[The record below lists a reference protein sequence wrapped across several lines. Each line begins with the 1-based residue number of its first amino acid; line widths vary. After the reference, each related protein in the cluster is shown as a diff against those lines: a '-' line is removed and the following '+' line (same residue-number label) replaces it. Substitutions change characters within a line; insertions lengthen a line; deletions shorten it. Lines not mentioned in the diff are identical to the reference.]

1 MKFRFTLAILLGWL
15 LLGPV
20 APTFAAT
27 GDVPPRPLTE
37 QGLTNLTA
45 LTRLIGYVRFFHSSD
60 QAAGLANADW
70 DALAMA
76 GIERVEAARN
86 PGELAA
92 ALSDLFTGI
101 APTVRVLPFPRSA
114 GSAAGFSQ
122 DTGDAGDG
130 GPVRFLAWRH
140 EGVDLHAPFLS
151 YASERVEVGRAPAG
165 ASADVAQTLDVER
178 LRGHRVRFS
187 AAVRFLAG
195 DAGSAALNLQAA
207 TLGGSG
213 SASWSQPISRDGRG
227 LGWHRVTLETD
238 VPADASSL
246 TLSFDLT
253 GNGRLTFDD
262 VKATADGLDVTGQL
276 INPDLEE
283 VVPGFPPRGWLL
295 SHTPFGAEYSLSPVT
310 GAAAGHWAAELS
322 GPHVRPVGLP
332 LVEDLGGGVSAVVPV
347 ALPAND
353 QGTFPHLPQPP
364 VLPVPDKPAG
374 FVPNGADRTSRLAG
388 VVVSWSVF
396 QHFYP
401 YFEQIKVDWPG
412 ALRSGLTSA
421 AVGPDTAAYV
431 RTLRHML
438 AELHDGHAM
447 VKNVNV
453 NPSVRFAFTWDVVE
467 NQLVITS
474 VEEGATHGMLPGDR
488 VLTINGWPA
497 ADALAEI
504 ESLTSAATPQWL
516 LLRSLT
522 ELSGGQPGGTATLT
536 VQPHAGGPVRTV
548 TVAYTAPYGSTLGI
562 GGFGS
567 PTDPRPEKIAELRP
581 GIFYV
586 DLSRIDDDDF
596 NGAVDQL
603 AAADGIVFDMRGYP
617 FLLSTSVLGHLID
630 KPVTSNWF
638 NIPIVTQPDRQ
649 GWGWD
654 SQYSYET
661 PVAPRFTGRFA
672 FLIDGRVLSA
682 AESLMGIVEGER
694 LGALV
699 GGPTAGTNGGM
710 DPFDVAGGYTLRWTG
725 MDIRKKDGSPHL
737 GVGIKPT
744 VPVSRTLAGVIAGRD
759 ELLEKGIE
767 VVSQP

>member
-1 MKFRFTLAILLGWL
+1 MKIQFSLAVLLGWL
-15 LLGPV
+15 LLGPG
-20 APTFAAT
+20 ATPSAAAT
-27 GDVPPRPLTE
+27 GDAPPRPLTS

-45 LTRLIGYVRFFHSSD
+45 LTRLIGYVRFFHPSD
-60 QAAGLANADW
+60 QVAALANADW

-76 GIERVEAARN
+76 GIERVEGARN
-86 PGELAA
+86 PRELAD
-92 ALSDLFTGI
+92 ALSGLFAGI
-101 APTVRVLPFPRSA
+101 APTVRVLPLSLPAR
-114 GSAAGFSQ
+114 SAAGFSQ
-122 DTGDAGDG
+122 EAGDG

-140 EGVDLHAPFLS
+140 SGVDLHGPFLPYES
-151 YASERVEVGRAPAG
+151 KRVEVGRAPDG

-178 LRGHRVRFS
+178 LRGHRVQFS
-187 AAVRFLAG
+187 AAVRFLPG
-195 DAGSAALNLQAA
+195 DAGSAALNLQAS
-207 TLGGSG
+207 TLSGSG

-227 LGWHRVTLETD
+227 LGWHRVTLDAD
-238 VPADASSL
+238 VPADASDL

-253 GNGRLTFDD
+253 GSGRLNFDD

-295 SHTPFGAEYSLSPVT
+295 EATPFGAEYSLSPVT

-322 GPHVRPVGLP
+322 GPHVRPVSLP
-332 LVEDLGGGVSAVVPV
+332 LVEDLGGGVSALVPV
-347 ALPAND
+347 ALPADD
-353 QGTFPHLPQPP
+353 QGTFPHMSQPP
-364 VLPVPDKPAG
+364 ILPVPDKPAG
-374 FVPNGADRTSRLAG
+374 FVPTGDDRTTRLAG

-396 QHFYP
+396 QHFGP
-401 YFEQIKVDWPG
+401 YIEQVGTDLPG
-412 ALRSGLTSA
+412 ALRRGLTSA
-421 AVGPDTAAYV
+421 AAGPDAAAYV
-431 RTLRHML
+431 RTLRSLL
-438 AELHDGHAM
+438 AELKDGHAM
-447 VKNVNV
+447 VKNPAV
-453 NPSVRFAFTWDVVE
+453 NPSVRFAFTWDWIE
-467 NQLVITS
+467 NHLVITS
-474 VEEGATHGMLPGDR
+474 VEAGATHGMLPGDR
-488 VLTINGWPA
+488 ILSINGRPA

-536 VQPHAGGPVRTV
+536 VQPHAGGPARTV

-567 PTDPRPEKIAELRP
+567 PTEPRPEKIAELRP

-596 NGAVDQL
+596 NAAVDQL

-617 FLLSTSVLGHLID
+617 FLLSAPVLGHLID

-638 NIPIVTQPDRQ
+638 NIPVVTQPDRQ
-649 GWGWD
+649 GWSWH
-654 SQYSYET
+654 SIYQFVT
-661 PVAPRFTGRFA
+661 PKAPRFTGRFA

-682 AESLMGIVEGER
+682 AESLMGIVEGEH

-699 GGPTAGTNGGM
+699 GGPTAGTNGSM
-710 DPFDVAGGYTLRWTG
+710 DPFDVAGGHTLRWTG
-725 MDIRKKDGSPHL
+725 MDIRKKDGSPHH

-767 VVSQP
+767 G

>member
-1 MKFRFTLAILLGWL
+1 MKIRFTLAILLGWL

-20 APTFAAT
+20 ASASAAT
-27 GDVPPRPLTE
+27 GDVPPRPVTQ

-45 LTRLIGYVRFFHSSD
+45 LTRLIGYVRFFHPSD
-60 QAAGLANADW
+60 QVAGLANADW

-76 GIERVEAARN
+76 GVERVEAARN
-86 PGELAA
+86 PRELAA
-92 ALSDLFTGI
+92 ALSGLFDGI
-101 APTVRVLPFPRSA
+101 APTVRVLPFSRSA
-114 GSAAGFSQ
+114 VQLPENAGGGGS
-122 DTGDAGDG
+122 
-130 GPVRFLAWRH
+130 PRFLAWRH
-140 EGVDLHAPFLS
+140 EGIDLHTPFTS
-151 YASERVEVGRAPAG
+151 YTSERVEVGRVPDG

-187 AAVRFLAG
+187 VAVRFLAG
-195 DAGSAALNLQAA
+195 EAGSAALNLQAS

-213 SASWSQPISRDGRG
+213 SASWSQPIPRS
-227 LGWHRVTLETD
+227 LGWQRVTLETD
-238 VPADASSL
+238 VPADATDL

-253 GNGRLTFDD
+253 GSGRLNFDD
-262 VKATADGLDVTGQL
+262 VKATADGLDVTGHL

-295 SHTPFGAEYSLSPVT
+295 SHTPFGAEYSLSPVA

-332 LVEDLGGGVSAVVPV
+332 IVADLGGGVSALVPV
-347 ALPAND
+347 ALPADD
-353 QGTFPHLPQPP
+353 QGTFPHLAPP

-374 FVPNGADRTSRLAG
+374 FVPSGSDRTTRLAG

-401 YFEQIKVDWPG
+401 YFEQIHVDWPG
-412 ALRSGLTSA
+412 ALRRGLTSA
-421 AVGPDTAAYV
+421 AAGPDADAYV
-431 RTLRHML
+431 RTLRSLL
-438 AELHDGHAM
+438 AELRDGHAM
-447 VKNVNV
+447 LLNPAV

-474 VEEGATHGMLPGDR
+474 VEAGATHGMVAGDR
-488 VLTINGWPA
+488 VLAINGRPA
-497 ADALAEI
+497 VDALAEI

-522 ELSGGQPGGTATLT
+522 ELSGGRPGGTATLT
-536 VQPHAGGPVRTV
+536 VQPHAGGPARTV

-567 PTDPRPEKIAELRP
+567 PTEPRPEKIAELRP

-586 DLSRIDDDDF
+586 DLSRISDDDL
-596 NGAVDQL
+596 NGALDRL

-617 FLLSTSVLGHLID
+617 FLLSPAVLGHLID

-638 NIPIVTQPDRQ
+638 NIPVVTQPDRQ
-649 GWGWD
+649 GWGW
-654 SQYSYET
+654 SSLYFFQT

-672 FLIDGRVLSA
+672 FLIDGRILSY

-710 DPFDVAGGYTLRWTG
+710 DPFGVAGGHTLRWTG

-767 VVSQP
+767 VVSQR

>member
-1 MKFRFTLAILLGWL
+1 MKLRFTLAILLGWL

-20 APTFAAT
+20 AAAFAAP
-27 GDVPPRPLTE
+27 GDVPPRPVTQ

-45 LTRLIGYVRFFHSSD
+45 LTRLIGYVRFFHPSD

-92 ALSDLFTGI
+92 ALSTLLPEI

-114 GSAAGFSQ
+114 GVAAGFSQ
-122 DTGDAGDG
+122 DTGGS

-140 EGVDLHAPFLS
+140 EGVDLHAPFLP
-151 YASERVEVGRAPAG
+151 YASERVEVGRAPDG

-195 DAGSAALNLQAA
+195 DAGSAALNLQAS

-213 SASWSQPISRDGRG
+213 SASWSQPIPRG
-227 LGWHRVTLETD
+227 LGWHRVILETP

-253 GNGRLTFDD
+253 GNGQLTFDD

-295 SHTPFGAEYSLSPVT
+295 NATPFGAEYSLSRVT

-322 GPHVRPVGLP
+322 GPHVRPVDLP

-347 ALPAND
+347 ALPAD
-353 QGTFPHLPQPP
+353 GKGTFPHLPQPP

-374 FVPNGADRTSRLAG
+374 FVPNGGDRTTRLAG

-401 YFEQIKVDWPG
+401 YFDQIKVDWPA
-412 ALRSGLTSA
+412 ALQRGLTSA
-421 AVGPDTAAYV
+421 AAGPDAASYV
-431 RTLRHML
+431 RTLRSLL

-447 VKNVNV
+447 VRNVAV
-453 NPSVRFAFTWDVVE
+453 NPPVRFAFTWDWIE
-467 NQLVITS
+467 NHLVITS

-488 VLTINGWPA
+488 ILTINGRPA

-522 ELSGGQPGGTATLT
+522 ELAGGQPGGTATLT
-536 VQPHAGGPVRTV
+536 VQPHAGGPARTV
-548 TVAYTAPYGSTLGI
+548 TAAYTAPFGSSLGI

-567 PTDPRPEKIAELRP
+567 PTEPRPEPIAEVRP

-586 DLSRIDDDDF
+586 DLSRISDDDLI
-596 NGAVDQL
+596 GAVDRL

-617 FLLSTSVLGHLID
+617 FLLTPELLLGHLID
-630 KPVTSNWF
+630 KPVTSHWF
-638 NIPIVTQPDRQ
+638 NSPIVTQPDRQ
-649 GWGWD
+649 GWGWH
-654 SQYSYET
+654 SVYFVPT
-661 PVAPRFTGRFA
+661 PLAPRFTGRFA

-682 AESLMGIVEGER
+682 AESLIGVVEGER

-699 GGPTAGTNGGM
+699 GGPTAGTNGSM
-710 DPFDVAGGYTLRWTG
+710 DPFDVAGGHTLRWTG

-744 VPVSRTLAGVIAGRD
+744 VPVRRTLAGVTAGRD

>member
-1 MKFRFTLAILLGWL
+1 MKPFALAILLGWL
-15 LLGPV
+15 FLGPAA
-20 APTFAAT
+20 APSAAAT
-27 GDVPPRPLTE
+27 GDVPPRPLTD

-45 LTRLIGYVRFFHSSD
+45 LTRLIGYVRFFHPSD
-60 QAAGLANADW
+60 QVAGLANADW

-92 ALSDLFTGI
+92 ALSGLFSGI
-101 APTVRVLPFPRSA
+101 APTVRVLPFPAPSKSA
-114 GSAAGFSQ
+114 VEPSEVAGGGSL
-122 DTGDAGDG
+122 
-130 GPVRFLAWRH
+130 RFLAWRH
-140 EGVDLHAPFLS
+140 DGVDLHTPFTS
-151 YASERVEVGRAPAG
+151 YESERVEVGRAPAG
-165 ASADVAQTLDVER
+165 ASADVAQPLDVER

-187 AAVRFLAG
+187 AAVRFLSG
-195 DAGSAALNLQAA
+195 DTGSAVLNLQASIP
-207 TLGGSG
+207 GGSG
-213 SASWSQPISRDGRG
+213 SAAWSQPITLSG
-227 LGWHRVTLETD
+227 GWQRVTLEAD
-238 VPADASSL
+238 VPANASDL
-246 TLSFDLT
+246 TLSFDLR
-253 GNGRLTFDD
+253 GSGRLTFDD
-262 VKATADGLDVTGQL
+262 VKATADGVDVTGQL

-295 SHTPFGAEYSLSPVT
+295 SHTPFGAEYSLSPVP
-310 GAAAGHWAAELS
+310 GAAVGHWAAELS
-322 GPHVRPVGLP
+322 GPHVRPVQP
-332 LVEDLGGGVSAVVPV
+332 PIVADLGGGVSALVPV
-347 ALPAND
+347 ALPADD
-353 QGTFPHLPQPP
+353 QGTFPHLSPP

-374 FVPNGADRTSRLAG
+374 FVPSGSDRTTRLAG

-401 YFEQIKVDWPG
+401 YFEQIHVDWPG
-412 ALRSGLTSA
+412 ALRRGLTSA
-421 AVGPDTAAYV
+421 AVGPDADAYV
-431 RTLRHML
+431 RTLRSLL
-438 AELHDGHAM
+438 AELKDGHAM
-447 VKNVNV
+447 IFNPAV
-453 NPSVRFAFTWDVVE
+453 NPPVRFAFTWDWIE
-467 NQLVITS
+467 NQLVITG
-474 VEEGATHGMLPGDR
+474 VEAGATHGMLPGDR
-488 VLTINGWPA
+488 VLAINGKPA

-516 LLRSLT
+516 LLRSLA
-522 ELSGGQPGGTATLT
+522 ELAGGRPGGTATLT
-536 VQPHAGGPVRTV
+536 VQPHAGGPARTV
-548 TVAYTAPYGSTLGI
+548 TVAYTAPFGSTLGI

-596 NGAVDQL
+596 NGALDQL

-617 FLLSTSVLGHLID
+617 FLLSTAVLGHLID
-630 KPVTSNWF
+630 KPVTSSWF
-638 NIPIVTQPDRQ
+638 NIPVVTQPDRQ

-654 SQYSYET
+654 SQYFFQT

-672 FLIDGRVLSA
+672 FLIDGRILSY
-682 AESLMGIVEGER
+682 AESLMGIVENER

-710 DPFDVAGGYTLRWTG
+710 DPFAVAGGHTLRWTG

-737 GVGIKPT
+737 GVGIQPT

>member
-1 MKFRFTLAILLGWL
+1 MKIRLTLAILLGWL

-20 APTFAAT
+20 AAPSAAAT
-27 GDVPPRPLTE
+27 GDAPPRPLTE
-37 QGLTNLTA
+37 RGLTNLTA
-45 LTRLIGYVRFFHSSD
+45 LTRLIGYVRFFHPSD

-70 DALAMA
+70 DTLAMA
-76 GIERVEAARN
+76 GIERVEAARD
-86 PGELAA
+86 PRELAD
-92 ALSDLFTGI
+92 ALSGLFAGI
-101 APTVRVLPFPRSA
+101 APTVRVLPFSPSA
-114 GSAAGFSQ
+114 GSPAGFSQ
-122 DTGDAGDG
+122 ETGDG

-140 EGVDLHAPFLS
+140 EGVDLHSPFLS
-151 YASERVEVGRAPAG
+151 YASERVEIGRAPAG

-187 AAVRFLAG
+187 AAVRFLPG
-195 DAGSAALNLQAA
+195 DTGSAALNLRAA
-207 TLGGSG
+207 TLSGSG
-213 SASWSQPISRDGRG
+213 SAAWSQPILRAP
-227 LGWHRVTLETD
+227 GWHRVTLD
-238 VPADASSL
+238 ANVPADASSL

-283 VVPGFPPRGWLL
+283 VIPGFPPRGWLL
-295 SHTPFGAEYSLSPVT
+295 NATPFGAEYILSPLP

-347 ALPAND
+347 ALPADD
-353 QGTFPHLPQPP
+353 QGTFPHLSQPP
-364 VLPVPDKPAG
+364 VLPVPDKPSG
-374 FVPNGADRTSRLAG
+374 FVPNGDDRTTRLAG

-396 QHFYP
+396 QHFHP
-401 YFEQIKVDWPG
+401 YLDQTKVDWPA
-412 ALRSGLTSA
+412 ALQRGLTSA
-421 AVGPDTAAYV
+421 AAGPDAAAYV
-431 RTLRHML
+431 RTLRSLL

-447 VKNVNV
+447 VRNVSI
-453 NPSVRFAFTWDVVE
+453 NPSVRFAFNWDLVE

-474 VEEGATHGMLPGDR
+474 VEAGATHGMLPGDR
-488 VLTINGWPA
+488 ILSINGRPA
-497 ADALAEI
+497 AAALAGI

-548 TVAYTAPYGSTLGI
+548 TVAYTAPFGSSLGI

-567 PTDPRPEKIAELRP
+567 PTEPRPEPIAELRP

-586 DLSRIDDDDF
+586 DLSRISDDDL
-596 NGAVDQL
+596 NAAVGKL

-617 FLLSTSVLGHLID
+617 FLLTPELLLGHLID
-630 KPVTSNWF
+630 KPVTSHWF
-638 NIPIVTQPDRQ
+638 NTPVVTQPDRQ
-649 GWGWD
+649 GWGWR
-654 SQYSYET
+654 SQYLVPT

-682 AESLMGIVEGER
+682 AESLIGVVEGER

-710 DPFDVAGGYTLRWTG
+710 DPFDVAGGHTLRWTG

-744 VPVSRTLAGVIAGRD
+744 VPVRRTLAGVIAGRD

>member
-15 LLGPV
+15 LLGTV
-20 APTFAAT
+20 AAASAAT
-27 GDVPPRPLTE
+27 GDVPPRPLTA

-45 LTRLIGYVRFFHSSD
+45 LTRLIGYVRFFHPSD

-76 GIERVEAARN
+76 GSERVEAARD
-86 PGELAA
+86 PRELAT
-92 ALSDLFTGI
+92 ALSDLFAGI

-122 DTGDAGDG
+122 DTGGG

-140 EGVDLHAPFLS
+140 EGVNLHAPFLS
-151 YASERVEVGRAPAG
+151 YASERVEVGRAPNG

-195 DAGSAALNLQAA
+195 DAGNAALNLQAA

-213 SASWSQPISRDGRG
+213 SASWSQPIGRDGRG

-253 GNGRLTFDD
+253 GSGRLTFDD

-276 INPDLEE
+276 INPDMEE

-295 SHTPFGAEYSLSPVT
+295 NATPFGAEYSLSPVT

-347 ALPAND
+347 ALPADD
-353 QGTFPHLPQPP
+353 QGTFPHLPQPT

-374 FVPNGADRTSRLAG
+374 FVPNGADRTTRLAG

-401 YFEQIKVDWPG
+401 YFDQIKVDWPA
-412 ALRSGLTSA
+412 ALQRALTSA
-421 AVGPDTAAYV
+421 AVGPDAAAYV
-431 RTLRHML
+431 RTLRSLL

-447 VKNVNV
+447 VRNVDV
-453 NPSVRFAFTWDVVE
+453 NPAVRFAFTWDWIE
-467 NQLVITS
+467 NHLVITS
-474 VEEGATHGMLPGDR
+474 IEEGAMHGMLPGDR
-488 VLTINGWPA
+488 ILTINGRPA

-522 ELSGGQPGGTATLT
+522 ELSGGQPSGTATLT

-548 TVAYTAPYGSTLGI
+548 TVAYTAPFGSSLGI

-567 PTDPRPEKIAELRP
+567 PTEPRPEKIAELRP

-586 DLSRIDDDDF
+586 DLSRISDDDL

-617 FLLSTSVLGHLID
+617 FLLTPELLLGHLID
-630 KPVTSNWF
+630 KPVTSHWF
-638 NIPIVTQPDRQ
+638 NIPVVTQPDRQ
-649 GWGWD
+649 GWGWH
-654 SQYSYET
+654 SLYLVPT
-661 PVAPRFTGRFA
+661 PVAPRFTGRFV

-682 AESLMGIVEGER
+682 AESLIGVVEGER

-710 DPFDVAGGYTLRWTG
+710 DPFDVAGGHTLRWTG